1 MLHALAQESTLPFLS
16 EVVALL
22 GISAIIAYLC
32 FRVGL
37 VPIVGF
43 LIAGVVIG
51 PNTLG
56 LVQNRELID
65 ATAEIGIILLLFT
78 IGIEFSLG
86 KLAQIR
92 NIILIGGGFQV
103 GLTVALVT
111 GLFVLLGLSWQIG
124 VFSGCLIAL
133 SSTAIILK
141 LLSDRSETN
150 APVGQIALGV
160 SIFQDLTAIIMVLL
174 VPMLSG
180 DGGSGMDIVWALL
193 RALAIIL
200 VVLVVA
206 RRIMPPILEVV
217 ARTCSTEIFLLTV
230 IAICFGTA
238 WLTNMAGVSL
248 SLGAFLAG
256 LIVSESSFSE
266 YTFGEILPLQILFS
280 ATFFVSVGMLLDV
293 RFVLEQPLLILGVV
307 AGILVIKMLTTGI
320 GVIVLGYP
328 LRTALLSGFFLAQV
342 GEFSFVL
349 ERVGRSADIFPLGMA
364 ETGGQTFIAAT
375 VILMVLTPFLT
386 QFGYWLDNRLAQRE
400 TNNIREAMGASA
412 ETETFRNLENHVI
425 VVGYGECSR
434 QLVRVL
440 RSSRI
445 PYVITT
451 LNPGGANE
459 AELEGLPVLRG
470 DGSRLYTLSIV
481 NVERAKMIV
490 NADDDPAMARR
501 VVNVARLANPTL
513 SIIVRTR
520 YTAEMEPL
528 TQAGADIVIAEELE
542 STVQLFAQVLEAYR
556 ISPEETE
563 AHLQSMRAKGYAVLR
578 QSAAASSIAPIVCE
592 NLDEDCRQTRTV
604 TLREG
609 AQAVGQTLHE
619 LNLTRHFGLQVQAIQ
634 RSGQT
639 VTDLENDLSLLVDD
653 QLVLTGSATQ
663 FAQSADVFRV
673 RTLAESDETTDT
685 PSRNRRT
692 PGCTH
697 TDQIRDVLRRTQGC
711 EKCMAMGEKWVHL
724 RMCLICGHVGCCD
737 SSKHKHAAAH
747 FHETEHPIVQSIEP
761 GEDWRWCYI
770 DKTFIR

>member
-266 YTFGEILPLQILFS
+266 YSFGEILPLQILFS

-320 GVIVLGYP
+320 GVIMLGYP

-400 TNNIREAMGASA
+400 TNNIREAMGAPA

-440 RSSRI
+440 RNSRI

-459 AELEGLPVLRG
+459 AEIEGLPVLRG

-592 NLDEDCRQTRTV
+592 NLDEDCMHTRIV
-604 TLREG
+604 TIREG
-609 AQAVGQTLHE
+609 AHAAGQTLQE
-619 LNLTRHFGLQVQAIQ
+619 LNLAQNFGLQVQAIQ
-634 RSGQT
+634 RDGQT
-639 VTDLENDLSLLVDD
+639 ITDLDDKLSLVLDD
-653 QLVLTGSATQ
+653 QLVLVGSATQ

-673 RTLAESDETTDT
+673 GTLAESDGTTDT

-692 PGCTH
+692 SGCTH
-697 TDQIRDVLRRTQGC
+697 TDQIRDVLPRTQGC
-711 EKCMAMGEKWVHL
+711 EECMAMGEKWVHL

>member
-266 YTFGEILPLQILFS
+266 YSFGEILPLQILFS

-320 GVIVLGYP
+320 GVIMLGYP

-400 TNNIREAMGASA
+400 TNNIREAMGAPA

-440 RSSRI
+440 RNSRI

-459 AELEGLPVLRG
+459 AEIEGLPVLRG

-578 QSAAASSIAPIVCE
+578 QSAAASSIAPIVCK
-592 NLDEDCRQTRTV
+592 NLDEDCMHTRIV
-604 TLREG
+604 TIREG
-609 AQAVGQTLHE
+609 AHAAGQTLQE
-619 LNLTRHFGLQVQAIQ
+619 LNLAQNFGLQVQAIQ
-634 RSGQT
+634 RDGQT
-639 VTDLENDLSLLVDD
+639 ITDLDDKLSLVLDD
-653 QLVLTGSATQ
+653 QLVLVGSATQ

-673 RTLAESDETTDT
+673 GTLAESDGTTDT

-692 PGCTH
+692 SGCTH
-697 TDQIRDVLRRTQGC
+697 TDQIRDVLPRTQGC
-711 EKCMAMGEKWVHL
+711 EECMAMGEKWVHL